1 MNQTTKNILARIKSI
16 DPSDAIYASILVVF
30 SIIVVVAFF
39 IAVRFI
45 SSNINAVFTEETSGA
60 GLGLNMERYKNL
72 IAKLGITTSVPAD
85 TVPIAQEVTSL
96 NESTAS
102 TSTST
107 PETAP
112 TSTSIIIPPPS
123 LERNAITLLIK
134 NSTTKKGA
142 ASVLAETLKK
152 AGFASAA
159 TGNEQAKYTVTTI
172 ILKES
177 KYDYASLILEE
188 VLKSYSGATITK
200 GPDTAPYDA
209 TIIIGDK

>member
-16 DPSDAIYASILVVF
+16 DPSDAIYASILIVF
-30 SIIVVVAFF
+30 SIVIIVAFF

-45 SSNINAVFTEETSGA
+45 SSNINAVFTEETSSA
-60 GLGLNMERYKNL
+60 GLGLNMERYKR
-72 IAKLGITTSVPAD
+72 IIEKLGITTSVPAD
-85 TVPIAQEVTSL
+85 TIPKEVTPL
-96 NESTAS
+96 NESTAN
-102 TSTST
+102 TGTST
-107 PETAP
+107 PETAT

-123 LERNAITLLIK
+123 LERSAITLLIK

-159 TGNEQAKYTVTTI
+159 TGNEQTKYTVTTV

-177 KYDYASLILEE
+177 RYDYASLILEE
-188 VLKSYSGATITK
+188 VLKSYQGAVVTK

-209 TIIIGDK
+209 TIIIGEK

>member
-16 DPSDAIYASILVVF
+16 DPSDAIYASILIVF
-30 SIIVVVAFF
+30 SIVIIVAFF

-45 SSNINAVFTEETSGA
+45 SSNINAVFTEETSSA
-60 GLGLNMERYKNL
+60 GLGLNMERYKR
-72 IAKLGITTSVPAD
+72 IVEKIGITTSVPAD
-85 TVPIAQEVTSL
+85 TIPKEVTPL
-96 NESTAS
+96 NESTAN
-102 TSTST
+102 TGTST
-107 PETAP
+107 PETAT

-123 LERNAITLLIK
+123 LERSAITLLIK

-159 TGNEQAKYTVTTI
+159 TGNEQTKYTVTTI

-188 VLKSYSGATITK
+188 VLKSYQGAVVTK
-200 GPDTAPYDA
+200 GPDTVPYDA
-209 TIIIGDK
+209 TIIIGEK